1 MAETRTPYAP
11 SHPDTMDRDSM
22 PSVVELILT
31 IFKSLGDLISGKLQ
45 LAGLELSQD
54 LQTLMRVAIL
64 GLCAGVSLILTLA
77 LAGAGLALLLATSI
91 GSTGGAFLLVA
102 GVYLLA
108 GMILF
113 LVVKNRMKKMGGFL
127 SESRADL
134 KRDAEWMK
142 NLTSPMQT

>member
-1 MAETRTPYAP
+1 MT
-11 SHPDTMDRDSM
+11 DRDSM
-22 PSVVELILT
+22 PTVVELILT

-45 LAGLELSQD
+45 LAGQELSQD
-54 LQTLMRVAIL
+54 LHTIMRVAIL

-113 LVVKNRMKKMGGFL
+113 FVVKNRMKKMGGFL

-142 NLTSPMQT
+142 NLTSPMRT